1 MDENE
6 NNEAVQTPEEAAAAA
21 AGASPA
27 ATSGGEAPAEAALPD
42 DVEALK
48 QALEEAR
55 AKAESNFASWQRS
68 AADFINYKR
77 RAEQE
82 KADTAKSARA
92 MLILNLLPVVDDL
105 ERALE
110 SVSTKLAG
118 LTWVEGIQIIY
129 RKLVAIL
136 EAQGLTEIKAL
147 GEGFDPNLHEAVLQ
161 GPGPEGKVVEV
172 VQKGYRL
179 QDRLVRPAMVRV
191 GTGEAPA
198 GDPAPQSEKEDKSEA
213 EA

>member
-6 NNEAVQTPEEAAAAA
+6 NNETVEAADAAA
-21 AGASPA
+21 
-27 ATSGGEAPAEAALPD
+27 GGEAPAATALPD
-42 DVEALK
+42 DVEGLK
-48 QALEEAR
+48 AALEEAR
-55 AKAESNFASWQRS
+55 GKAESNFANWQRS

-82 KADTAKSARA
+82 KSDTAKNARA

-110 SVSTKLAG
+110 NVSTKLAG
-118 LTWVEGIQIIY
+118 LTWVEGIQLIH
-129 RKLVAIL
+129 RKLLGTL
-136 EAQGLTEIKAL
+136 ENQGLTELKAL
-147 GEGFDPNLHEAVLQ
+147 GESFDPNLHEAVLQ

-179 QDRLVRPAMVRV
+179 QD
-191 GTGEAPA
+191 
-198 GDPAPQSEKEDKSEA
+198 
-213 EA
+213 